1 MGPTHNSMELIL
13 KIPLALAVLAA
24 ITSFSYAQPTGA
36 PGRLSGSQ
44 AVERWIG
51 PSKFDRTEAQQY
63 ELQFV
68 DGYLAGVADATE
80 GKEWCATQKVK
91 AHEIDAYLVWSLKE
105 MRADELQRTAAA
117 KLMVALL
124 AKRFPCTQGKAKP

>member
-1 MGPTHNSMELIL
+1 MERIL
-13 KIPLALAVLAA
+13 KIPVALAVMAA
-24 ITSFSYAQPTGA
+24 ICSSSYAQPRGA

-51 PSKFDRTEAQQY
+51 PAKFDRTPAQQY
-63 ELQFV
+63 DLQFV

-80 GKEWCATQKVK
+80 GKEWCDTHKVK
-91 AHEIDAYLVWSLKE
+91 AHEIDAYLVWTLKG
-105 MRADELQRTAAA
+105 MPNGDLQRTAAA

-124 AKRFPCTQGKAKP
+124 AKRFPCTKGKANP

>member
-1 MGPTHNSMELIL
+1 MGPAHNSTERIL
-13 KIPLALAVLAA
+13 KLPLALAVLAA
-24 ITSFSYAQPTGA
+24 FASLSYAQPTSA

-51 PSKFDRTEAQQY
+51 PSSFDRTEHQQD

-80 GKEWCATQKVK
+80 GKEWCDTHKVK
-91 AHEIDAYLVWSLKE
+91 AHEIDAYLVWTLKE
-105 MRADELQRTAAA
+105 MRAHELQRTSAA